1 MKVIKAGIGG
11 MLVGSLIFLLL
22 GLFFVDDQVRNMI
35 IGGLL
40 MSLLI
45 GMLSRVYDSS
55 MPLLPAAAIHLLGS
69 YLLFFTT
76 AYLFK
81 WFPFAIGPVFGGSLM
96 FIAIFLIIWTGYY
109 FAEKKQLAKMNDRL
123 K

>member
-11 MLVGSLIFLLL
+11 MMVGSLIFLVM
-22 GLFFVDDQVRNMI
+22 GLFFVDAQVRAMI

-45 GMLSRVYDSS
+45 GMLSRVYDSNL
-55 MPLLPAAAIHLLGS
+55 PLLAAAAIHLLGS
-69 YLLFFTT
+69 YLLFFAT

-81 WFPFAIGPVFGGSLM
+81 WFPIAVGPVVGGSLM
-96 FIAIFLIIWTGYY
+96 FIAIFLVIWTGYY
-109 FAEKKQLAKMNDRL
+109 FAEKKQIEKMNKHL